1 LLQTI
6 IAVICLGILIV
17 LHELGHFLAARKF
30 GVYIHEFSVGFG
42 PKLFSRKGDETEVSL
57 RLVPLGGYVRFAGE
71 EGIEPDEDI
80 DIPEERLLTSLPPAK
95 RALVM
100 LAGPLM
106 NLVVAMVAFFLVL
119 SFVGIA
125 KPTTQIAEV
134 VAGYPAYEAG
144 IQPGDRIIRVEDA
157 EISEWGDMVALVQK
171 RTGVPTT
178 IVVEREGNILSF
190 TLTPIDVSGTGII
203 GVKAEVTTVR
213 FGVFRGIK
221 EAFLETIFVS
231 VAWIATVAGM
241 IGGAIAPELTGPV
254 GISQILGEAARQGI
268 GQLLYVLGFLS
279 ANFALINLLP
289 IPSLDG
295 SRLLFVAVE
304 GIRGKPIDPAKE
316 NIIHFIGFFLLMV
329 LFIVITYKDILL
341 LVG

>member
-1 LLQTI
+1 MLQTI

-71 EGIEPDEDI
+71 EGIEPDEDL

-231 VAWIATVAGM
+231 VAWIASVAGM
-241 IGGAIAPELTGPV
+241 ISGAIAPELTGPV

>member
-1 LLQTI
+1 MLQTI

-178 IVVEREGNILSF
+178 IVVQREGNILSF

>member
-1 LLQTI
+1 MLQTI

-316 NIIHFIGFFLLMV
+316 NIIHFIEFFLLMV

>member
-178 IVVEREGNILSF
+178 IVVQREGNILSF

>member
-1 LLQTI
+1 MLQTI

-57 RLVPLGGYVRFAGE
+57 ILVPLGGYVRFAGE

-289 IPSLDG
+289 LPSLDG